1 MTANAG
7 VLLAKVIRR
16 EPEALGR
23 AVAQGAETLFGR
35 RASVELLKVGGPSLA
50 ALFGGRRLFVF
61 PLRDERAAVCPAF
74 LTMDATAAVRCAAA
88 CASLPSTQVKMLL
101 ASGAV
106 PNPLRQALGQAASA
120 LCAAASAVV
129 RARKP
134 QAAELL
140 RGPVCKEIAV
150 GPWPALLVQFSPRA
164 PWEIVACRLIVA
176 GEKCG
181 AILFAA
187 SDGRRA
193 DTTGES
199 ADTAAASGEGAATA
213 PVGDGPVRTSRP
225 KSEAPP
231 DRYTTG
237 GCTSAARPDNRAPQS
252 NNSPPQ
258 SDNSPPQARAAQT
271 CVLVMGQP
279 TDPATAWLETSLKEA
294 GTCVL
299 AGVAALVRSGR
310 HPDALFVVSR
320 SPTDLAARLAS
331 ALAGGRPAMVV
342 ACSDWPTQDMV
353 VAARNAGVDEF
364 LVLPAATERL
374 RSILDRALAP
384 EETAGDRNR

>member
-7 VLLAKVIRR
+7 VLLAKVMRR
-16 EPEALGR
+16 EPEALAR

-35 RASVELLKVGGPSLA
+35 RASVELLKPGGPTLA
-50 ALFGGRRLFVF
+50 ALFGGRKLFVF
-61 PLRDERAAVCPAF
+61 PLRDDRGAACPAF
-74 LTMDATAAVRCAAA
+74 LTMDSTAAVRCAAA
-88 CASLPSTQVKMLL
+88 CASSSTAQVKMLL

-106 PNPLRQALGQAASA
+106 PNSLRQALGQAASA

-134 QAAELL
+134 EAAELR
-140 RGPVCKEIAV
+140 RGSVCKEMAV

-164 PWEIVACRLIVA
+164 PWETVACRLIVA
-176 GEKCG
+176 GENCG
-181 AILFAA
+181 AVLFAA

-193 DTTGES
+193 DATDES
-199 ADTAAASGEGAATA
+199 ADTAAPSGECAATA
-213 PVGDGPVRTSRP
+213 PVDDGPVRASRP
-225 KSEAPP
+225 KSEAIP
-231 DRYTTG
+231 DPNTAG
-237 GCTSAARPDNRAPQS
+237 GCTAAVGPDDPARRADDAP
-252 NNSPPQ
+252 
-258 SDNSPPQARAAQT
+258 AQPGAT
-271 CVLVMGQP
+271 QPCVLVMGQP

-294 GTCVL
+294 GTSVL
-299 AGVAALVRSGR
+299 AGIAALVRSGR

-342 ACSDWPTQDMV
+342 ACSDWPTRDMV

-364 LVLPAATERL
+364 LVLPTAPERL
-374 RSILDRALAP
+374 RSILDRALAL
-384 EETAGDRNR
+384 A